1 MASQGSQVSAPQSM
15 PLASAAGA
23 SPAPPFKAAP
33 PMTAAPMSAIPMVAQ
48 VSDLVQTA
56 TQQMAKGASPFIV
69 TSASGAA
76 LPSPIP
82 VQASAEHAVD
92 SGRQRAQEAESGK
105 RRRVGEHHA
114 LPDSARLIAARDLLF
129 KAQNALQRLNNSL
142 IMSVTSASFTNTGRD
157 VLESAMVRTE
167 RLSKVFPVTEIH
179 DWLTECIHFCM
190 FFWQKKSLL

>member
-1 MASQGSQVSAPQSM
+1 
-15 PLASAAGA
+15 
-23 SPAPPFKAAP
+23 
-33 PMTAAPMSAIPMVAQ
+33 MTAAPMSAIPMVAQ

-82 VQASAEHAVD
+82 VQASAQHAVD
-92 SGRQRAQEAESGK
+92 SGGQRAQESESGK

-157 VLESAMVRTE
+157 ALGSQLPRIEL
-167 RLSKVFPVTEIH
+167 LSKVIPVTKIH
-179 DWLTECIHFCM
+179 DWLTGCIHLCM
-190 FFWQKKSLL
+190 LFFAKQTKNSLL